1 MAKEAVN
8 MIFYL
13 SYQTLKNVS
22 EKKFDLNWKVDL
34 QAFHQQPLN
43 RSENVHIQS
52 NDLPRIKVPCNE
64 EKEIVTT
71 DSLEL

>member
-1 MAKEAVN
+1 MKGRFT
-8 MIFYL
+8 IHC
-13 SYQTLKNVS
+13 
-22 EKKFDLNWKVDL
+22 L

-52 NDLPRIKVPCNE
+52 NDLPRIKVPRNA